1 MKEYEFWL
9 QNAQML
15 ESHKNLVDQCVQG
28 EGIVQINVQVITLTQ
43 RINIVDVL
51 KPTEDI
57 IGKISYKFY

>member
-1 MKEYEFWL
+1 MPLKEYEFWL

-15 ESHKNLVDQCVQG
+15 ECHKNLVDQCVQG

-51 KPTEDI
+51 KPTEDV
-57 IGKISYKFY
+57 IGKLFF

>member
-1 MKEYEFWL
+1 
-9 QNAQML
+9 ML

-51 KPTEDI
+51 KPTDDV
-57 IGKISYKFY
+57 IGKFL